1 MKKNVLQIALGLLI
15 LSGLT
20 ACNKYLDEKSN
31 KSLVTP
37 STIDDLQGLL
47 DDVVTMN
54 TATPGFM
61 ETCSDDF
68 FLMPITYNALASLQ
82 LELYSYKFYPYQY
95 TNDWSKS
102 YQVVYNANMC
112 LERLE
117 NIELTS
123 SNRQSW
129 ENVKGSALFF
139 RSFYYLDLVWQH
151 AKVYDISTSATD
163 LGIVLR
169 SSSDFNIKSVRA
181 TLQETYDMIIADTKL
196 AASLLPDNPQHVMRP
211 SKAAAYG
218 VLARAYLSM
227 SRPDSAFKY
236 ADLAL
241 GIKSSLMDYNDD
253 ADVNGSVSSTVPF
266 KKFNKEVIF
275 YTEMYASFG
284 LHIPSRAKIDTALT
298 ASYAADDLR
307 KAAFFKNNSGYAQ
320 FKGSYTANSNTL
332 FSGIAV
338 DELLLI
344 RAECHARLGRTQEAM
359 SDLNALLKKRWKK
372 SVTYPSI
379 IAENSNMALAIILA
393 ERRKELIMRG
403 LRWIDIK
410 RLNKEGQNITPTRLV
425 NGKIFTLAPND
436 NLYALPLPD
445 DIVRLTGIPQ
455 N

>member
-1 MKKNVLQIALGLLI
+1 MKKKILPVALGLLV
-15 LSGLT
+15 LAGLT

-37 STIDDLQGLL
+37 SSIEDLQGLL
-47 DDVVTMN
+47 DDVVTMI

-61 ETCSDDF
+61 ESCSDDF
-68 FLMPITYNALASLQ
+68 FLMPSTYNSLASLE
-82 LELYSYKFYPYQY
+82 LELYCYKPFLYQY
-95 TNDWSKS
+95 TNDWAKS
-102 YQVVYNANMC
+102 YLVVYNANMC
-112 LERLE
+112 LDRLE
-117 NIELTS
+117 NVKLTS
-123 SNRQSW
+123 SNSQAW
-129 ENVKGSALFF
+129 GNVKGSALFF
-139 RSFYYLDLVWQH
+139 RSFYYLDLAWQH
-151 AKVYDISTSATD
+151 AKVYNASTSATD

-169 SSSDFNIKSVRA
+169 SSSDFNVKSVRA
-181 TLQETYDMIIADTKL
+181 TVQETYDAILADTKI
-196 AASLLPDNPQHVMRP
+196 AASLLPDHPQHVMRP

-218 VLARAYLSM
+218 LLARAYLSM
-227 SRPDSAFKY
+227 SQPDSAFKY

-253 ADVNGSVSSTVPF
+253 ADFNGSVTSTAPF
-266 KKFNKEVIF
+266 KKFNKEIIF
-275 YTEMYASFG
+275 YTEMYTSFS
-284 LHIPSRAKIDTALT
+284 LHLPFRAKIDTASV

-344 RAECHARLGRTQEAM
+344 RAECHARLGHTQESMA
-359 SDLNALLKKRWKK
+359 DLNALLKKRWKN
-372 SVTYPSI
+372 SVTYPALT
-379 IAENSNMALAIILA
+379 AENSNEALAVILA

-410 RLNKEGQNITPTRLV
+410 RLNKEGRNITPTRLV

-436 NLYALPLPD
+436 NLYALPLPE
-445 DIVRLTGIPQ
+445 DIIRLTGIPQ